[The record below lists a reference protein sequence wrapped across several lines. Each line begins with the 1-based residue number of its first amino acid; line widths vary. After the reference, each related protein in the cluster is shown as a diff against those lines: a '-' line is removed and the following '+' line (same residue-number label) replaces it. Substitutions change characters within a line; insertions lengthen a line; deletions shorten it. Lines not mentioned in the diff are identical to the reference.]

1 MENYKN
7 VLKYK
12 KVLKYYNRI
21 NLINIDW
28 CLKYDDW
35 CLMYDKKP
43 KKVSFDDNLK
53 FCYSDVIYKN
63 GIPLFFNL
71 QNN

>member
-1 MENYKN
+1 
-7 VLKYK
+7 
-12 KVLKYYNRI
+12 
-21 NLINIDW
+21 
-28 CLKYDDW
+28 
-35 CLMYDKKP
+35 MYDKKP

-71 QNN
+71 QNNWFFYDFVTINNVKLKFLI